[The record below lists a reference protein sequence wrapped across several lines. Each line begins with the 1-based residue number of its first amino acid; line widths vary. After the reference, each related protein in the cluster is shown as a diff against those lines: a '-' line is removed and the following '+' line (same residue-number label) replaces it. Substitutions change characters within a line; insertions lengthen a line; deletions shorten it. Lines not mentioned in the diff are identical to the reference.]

1 MTPEK
6 PWPIWAAPTVSDL
19 SAKLTLAGLGAGR
32 SDFEGG
38 RPSETPVDP
47 CIPNPIHVIHS
58 QKLFKLRTAVARHG
72 EQDVANW
79 WPTQGLLARQGA
91 SLYQRSFPRTHPF
104 ARARVVAE
112 AAKAR
117 VRELYPVKDAL
128 TLWTLPTDLE
138 EQVELDR
145 QEWLR
150 DVERW
155 TPFFERLE
163 AHEDGDLLD
172 LLQSLELVRDS
183 VAEAARSLTPPANG
197 PALPLSKDELT
208 AEGLELL
215 AAAHAAGRTGA
226 PVVPHL
232 GTRHA

>member
-1 MTPEK
+1 MIRPE
-6 PWPIWAAPTVSDL
+6 
-19 SAKLTLAGLGAGR
+19 
-32 SDFEGG
+32 
-38 RPSETPVDP
+38 
-47 CIPNPIHVIHS
+47 H
-58 QKLFKLRTAVARHG
+58 LFKLRTVVARHG

-117 VRELYPVKDAL
+117 VRELFPVTDAL

-155 TPFFERLE
+155 APFFERLE
-163 AHEDGDLLD
+163 AHEGSDLLE
-172 LLQSLELVRDS
+172 LLQSLDLVRDS
-183 VAEAARSLTPPANG
+183 VAEAARRLSAPANG
-197 PALPLSKDELT
+197 PALPLAADGSAKDGLT
-208 AEGLELL
+208 MEGLELL
-215 AAAHAAGRTGA
+215 AAAHAVGRPGA

-232 GTRHA
+232 GTRYA